1 MDKSLQS
8 LPGYQ
13 VNEYKIVL
21 LPHEELARHIMEV
34 RKNFNETY
42 KIDHPSTSLPQV
54 VLATFKQIQAF
65 EERIMNRLRIVGM
78 GSQAFKVELKNYGSY
93 PSHTIFINVTSKVPI
108 SDLVKKIRHDAQKL
122 MKLDAENKPHF
133 LNDSHINLGMKLK
146 PWQFEAAW
154 KGYSHRH
161 FTGRFIAKHMLLLRR
176 KPGETGYKVIQSFDF
191 ENLPVDTKQ
200 GELF

>member
-1 MDKSLQS
+1 MDKSLQG

-34 RKNFNETY
+34 RKSINEAF
-42 KIDHPSTSLPQV
+42 KIEKHSTSHPQV
-54 VLATFKQIQAF
+54 VLAIFKQIQAF
-65 EERIMNRLRIVGM
+65 EERITNRLKIVAM
-78 GSQAFKVELKNYGSY
+78 GSHAFKVELKNFGSY
-93 PSHTIFINVTSKVPI
+93 PSHTIFINVTTKTHI

-133 LNDSHINLGMKLK
+133 LNDSHINLGLKLK
-146 PWQFEAAW
+146 PWQYEEAW
-154 KGYSHRH
+154 KQYSHRH
-161 FTGRFIAKHMLLLRR
+161 FTGRFIAKTMVLLRR
-176 KPGETGYKVIQSFDF
+176 RAGETGYKIIQSFDF
-191 ENLPVDTKQ
+191 ENLPVDTRQ